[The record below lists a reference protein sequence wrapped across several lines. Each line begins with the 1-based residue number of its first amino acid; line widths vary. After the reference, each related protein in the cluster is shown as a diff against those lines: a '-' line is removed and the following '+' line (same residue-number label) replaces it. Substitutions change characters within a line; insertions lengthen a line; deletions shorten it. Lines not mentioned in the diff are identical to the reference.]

1 MAGTNQANE
10 TFAAGNLS
18 DSMVAAAGSDTSHQ
32 VATAEAD
39 ASHSLWK
46 AVYEHPIATGV
57 AVGGTALLVGAAI
70 ASRGKIAGLLKGGK
84 NEVILFE
91 DSPFFGSAMKE
102 TLEQQGNRVT
112 WVTGADNLK
121 ALDAGVATV
130 NGGKHIPVHLE
141 RFQAAFVDGDLK
153 GGITGAEV
161 VHRLT
166 AEHVTSVGISSQLG
180 ANADMIKEGA
190 IAAGLKPSVFGALV
204 NRDVTVAG
212 ILKNPGAVQGQIAGY
227 QARYMADETVGR
239 AASNLLKAAMK
250 KMGVG

>member
-1 MAGTNQANE
+1 
-10 TFAAGNLS
+10 
-18 DSMVAAAGSDTSHQ
+18 MVAAVGSDTAHQ
-32 VATAEAD
+32 TPTANSES
-39 ASHSLWK
+39 SHSLWQ
-46 AVYEHPIATGV
+46 AAYEHPIATGV
-57 AVGGTALLVGAAI
+57 AVGTTALVVGAAI
-70 ASRGKIAGLLKGGK
+70 ASRGKIGGLLKGGK
-84 NEVILFE
+84 SEVILFE

-102 TLEQQGNRVT
+102 TLEQQGNKVT
-112 WVTGADNLK
+112 WVTGADDLK

-130 NGGKHIPVHLE
+130 HGGKHVPVHLE

-180 ANADMIKEGA
+180 PNADMIKEGA

-204 NRDVTVAG
+204 NKDVTVAG
-212 ILKNPGAVQGQIAGY
+212 ILKNPGAVQGQIEGY
-227 QARYMADETVGR
+227 QTRYMADETVGR
-239 AASNLLKAAMK
+239 KASDLLKAAMK